1 MAASSSSSTTAPSA
15 LLSAARAGD
24 VGRVEK
30 LLNKGANVEER
41 DSAGAGAL
49 HLCCASSGNVK
60 VVRGGCMEHTTV
72 QGTCSPSP
80 CLVYHPQAELLL
92 SAGANVN
99 AQDAHSHTPLL
110 RAAEAGHSAMVE
122 ALAKVANTD
131 LKVRQLCV
139 FVEVVLSLTHSL
151 PACSLQDKFGRSPLH
166 W

>member
-1 MAASSSSSTTAPSA
+1 
-15 LLSAARAGD
+15 
-24 VGRVEK
+24 
-30 LLNKGANVEER
+30 
-41 DSAGAGAL
+41 
-49 HLCCASSGNVK
+49 
-60 VVRGGCMEHTTV
+60 MEHTTAEARAHR
-72 QGTCSPSP
+72 P
-80 CLVYHPQAELLL
+80 LVYHAQAELLL

-131 LKVRQLCV
+131 LKVRQVCV
-139 FVEVVLSLTHSL
+139 CCGGALTHTPL